1 MLEFIDIVLTQNGTF
16 CVAPPWVIKEGDYVC
31 LPNFITGKDELQE
44 VISVTTDRTDGDHIN
59 MMEKYAGGVLPRIT
73 AKYEKTEV
81 FWDVTDNDR

>member
-31 LPNFITGKDELQE
+31 LPDALTGKDELQE
-44 VISVTTDRTDGDHIN
+44 VVAVCTDKTDGDHIN
-59 MMEKYAGGVLPRIT
+59 MLEKYIGYPLPRVT
-73 AKYEKTEV
+73 AKYEKHEV